1 MMKTKTKTKIEIATG
16 CLAALL
22 GLLALGATTDPPKW
36 REITPDQRGDGDC
49 PAGQA
54 NAGMGPEMVYLP
66 EGFCIDTTEVTR
78 GQYKAWLETT
88 PSTAGQPSAC
98 GDNENYEPSCN
109 WPPADNEANYPV
121 VCVDWCDAR
130 AYCEA
135 AGKRLCGQI
144 GGGGGYE
151 FDSYNDASVSE
162 WHTACSSGG
171 EYEYSYGDE
180 YDPLTCRG
188 ADAEDYTTWGF
199 VEVGTLAGCHSPAD
213 PYSGVYDLS
222 GNAAEWDNGCDGDE
236 PDAPC
241 RIRGGSFEFNDVGL
255 RCAMAGDLRWPRM
268 RQVVSVG
275 FRCCAD

>member
-1 MMKTKTKTKIEIATG
+1 MTTNTTTKIKIAATG
-16 CLAALL
+16 CIAALL
-22 GLLALGATTDPPKW
+22 GLLALGATTDASEDAPPPL
-36 REITPDQRGDGDC
+36 EDITC

-54 NAGMGPEMVYLP
+54 DGGMGPSMVELP

-78 GQYKAWLETT
+78 AQYSAWLETA
-88 PSTAGQPSAC
+88 PSTSGQPSAC
-98 GDNENYEPSCN
+98 AENQDFEPSCA
-109 WPPADNEANYPV
+109 WPPPDHEANYPV

-144 GGGGGYE
+144 GGGGGGYE
-151 FDSYNDASVSE
+151 FDSYADASVSE
-162 WHTACSSGG
+162 WHAACTAGG
-171 EYEYSYGDE
+171 ESEYSYGDE

-199 VEVGTLAGCHSPAD
+199 VEVGTLAGCHSAVD

-275 FRCCAD
+275 FRCCAG